1 VSLRRAPGLCE
12 WKKPCVSKT
21 LSRSKT
27 CHPSA
32 SSSDLLCNFQKASLI
47 NSRIQSTMGRLKES
61 DPLFELVLKWIL
73 SSEWDMTL
81 TLREA
86 LERCEALIASHIK
99 NPLGSELSRKCPGIG
114 KFFMELPLTKALD
127 YIGQKVAVEQRKY
140 VPPTFSEVR
149 QIFNIAQ
156 VYALKSRA
164 KLMTFDADDTLYEHG
179 MDLEPSS
186 WLVDALLTLMERG
199 IYVAVVTAAGYPGKP
214 DRYAARFRG
223 LLERM
228 QEKKS
233 PSSVTRMFFCV
244 GGECNY
250 LFRINPD
257 YRMEEVDPDAF
268 YTETMKSWKHD
279 DIEELLNVAEA
290 ALKESCSRMRLDV
303 QFLRKARAVGCYP
316 TRAEDRI
323 AYEALEDVALAVQD
337 KLMHYSEGR
346 GVVPFC
352 AFNGNRDVWVD
363 VGDKRYGIEALLHYL
378 SIEGEATCHMGD
390 RFTLTG
396 NDKSSRAVAN
406 TVWVTNPSETEE
418 YLELFLR
425 VWRFAELVLV

>member
-1 VSLRRAPGLCE
+1 
-12 WKKPCVSKT
+12 
-21 LSRSKT
+21 
-27 CHPSA
+27 
-32 SSSDLLCNFQKASLI
+32 
-47 NSRIQSTMGRLKES
+47 MGRLKES

-140 VPPTFSEVR
+140 VPPTFSE
-149 QIFNIAQ
+149 
-156 VYALKSRA
+156 
-164 KLMTFDADDTLYEHG
+164 LMTFDADDTLYEHG

-390 RFTLTG
+390 RFTLTAHCMRTG

-425 VWRFAELVLV
+425 VWRFAELDTGDESCVRCADSRPKGPKQGTIEWHKAQIIQNNTSA